1 MSSDRVKPA
10 MSPRPD
16 ALQGGQLSLLSVV
29 VPAYNEVGSI
39 RATLAEMVA
48 YLSAKPY
55 DFEIIVAADG
65 DDGTREAAMAFAQG
79 DPRIKVIGDKTRRG
93 KGHGVRKGVELA
105 AGDVIGFVDAD
116 NKTPIAEFD
125 KFEPFFGQGARV
137 VIGSRRL
144 PQSVIEQAQP
154 WHRRVGSRAFALVMH
169 ALVGLGDIPDT
180 QCGFKFF
187 SRTAAKE
194 VFSRQRIDG
203 YMFDVEILDLA
214 VRAGYRIVQVPVRWH
229 DDGDTR
235 MRIVRNNARNVV
247 DVLRIRLRRSRPAPP
262 PATR

>member
-1 MSSDRVKPA
+1 MPA
-10 MSPRPD
+10 QR
-16 ALQGGQLSLLSVV
+16 GNGLSVLSVV
-29 VPAYNEVGSI
+29 VPAYNEVHCI
-39 RATLAEMVA
+39 RATLAGMIA

-65 DDGTREAAMAFAQG
+65 DDGTREAALAVAERE
-79 DPRIKVIGDKTRRG
+79 PRVKVIGDKTRRG
-93 KGHGVRKGVELA
+93 KGYAVRQGVLMA

-116 NKTPIAEFD
+116 YKTPISEFD
-125 KFEPFFGQGARV
+125 KFEPFFAQGAQV

-144 PQSVIEQAQP
+144 PKSVIEQAQP
-154 WHRRVGSRAFALVMH
+154 LYRRLGSRAFALVMH
-169 ALVGLGDIPDT
+169 VLMGLGDIPDT

-187 SRTAAKE
+187 SRTAAQE

-203 YMFDVEILDLA
+203 YVFDVEILDLA

-235 MRIVRNNARNVV
+235 TNIVRSNARSLV
-247 DVLRIRLRRSRPAPP
+247 DVLRMRVRRRRRSAPP
-262 PATR
+262 ADDMTH